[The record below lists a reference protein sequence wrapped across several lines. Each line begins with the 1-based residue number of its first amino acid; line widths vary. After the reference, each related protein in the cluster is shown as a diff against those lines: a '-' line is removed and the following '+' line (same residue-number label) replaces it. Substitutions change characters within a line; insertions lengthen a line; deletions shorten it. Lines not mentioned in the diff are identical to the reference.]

1 MDKGFVNLYLVL
13 QAGYV
18 YVKQIEKTCWK
29 GCIKLIG
36 GYLKLIKIVLIS
48 SIIFLQLTSC
58 KDSGTEPNQKQF
70 KDQRE
75 MTWTV
80 DTLPVPEG
88 AIQVLPKDLLV
99 VSLTDVWLATWV
111 GHGQI
116 MRYDSKTWKMVKEI
130 GGGINSLVQGNSN
143 DIWAGGYSNT
153 IYLGH
158 YDGVSWT
165 RADDMGITGEILD
178 MSKDPSGNIW
188 AVGRN
193 GVVLKYSQGKW
204 IADTIKVNH
213 YSDASYSLYS
223 ITSFGNKM
231 YTLAAIL
238 DSKRKRDVY
247 YFINGEINNWT
258 VIDSMVL
265 DFRSSIVK
273 WGTHRSYSSSFG
285 KLYSFGSLGLW
296 EYEGNNWIKI
306 LPSTATIYDI
316 YGVSNDYMLAVGDFL
331 QVFFNNGSGWQS
343 ITSLLNQN
351 DSLFIFTNVWT
362 DGYEIIIAGFGT
374 YNGIQKT
381 IIWHGK

>member
-1 MDKGFVNLYLVL
+1 MKKKNLLS
-13 QAGYV
+13 
-18 YVKQIEKTCWK
+18 
-29 GCIKLIG
+29 
-36 GYLKLIKIVLIS
+36 VLITAAIS
-48 SIIFLQLTSC
+48 CTAFSC
-58 KDSGTEPNQKQF
+58 KDSGTGPNQKPF
-70 KDQRE
+70 KDPRE
-75 MTWTV
+75 MTWTA
-80 DTLPVPEG
+80 DTLNPSSDAVQLIPVDMLAFAPN
-88 AIQVLPKDLLV
+88 
-99 VSLTDVWLATWV
+99 DVWLACWSDV
-111 GHGQI
+111 AKKV
-116 MRYDSKTWKMVKEI
+116 MWRYDGFSWKESDIEGQSGPI
-130 GGGINSLVQGNSN
+130 GLDALAGNSSN
-143 DIWAGGYSNT
+143 DLWAGGFYGIPNSF
-153 IYLGH
+153 IALSH
-158 YDGVSWT
+158 YTGSTWT
-165 RADDMGITGEILD
+165 RVDLRIRGEILD
-178 MSKDPSGNIW
+178 MTKDPEGNIW
-188 AVGRN
+188 ACGRN